1 MICTAIYIYIYCM
14 LYVYIYI
21 YYVLYHI
28 KYIYISNTLAG
39 FWQIRISS
47 KIRTGWQKWEGTSGA
62 WGKIW
67 PIGTIPF
74 LVVPYPGNILSM

>member
-1 MICTAIYIYIYCM
+1 MYYII
-14 LYVYIYI
+14 
-21 YYVLYHI
+21 
-28 KYIYISNTLAG
+28 IYISNTLAG

-67 PIGTIPF
+67 PMG
-74 LVVPYPGNILSM
+74 LSHFWSYRTQEIYSECKCM